1 MPPRN
6 TPPDEVAVA
15 SPRPPIVG
23 GPRRPS
29 DIEAVG
35 IELISGLFTLMGLA
49 AFGLLFVGIN
59 SDKAIQAATQG
70 QGSLVLAFLDSF
82 GIITPVL
89 VLVIGWLL
97 IRLGRHLRRRTIT
110 AARWAQVALVWSIV
124 AVIILGIRAFSV
136 GGKSEGLLSNEPFQ
150 VGKGLMAALPFL
162 PALIVLGGALIWL
175 SRVMPFIFEGQEPLS
190 TRDTRMAWN
199 LLIPT
204 LAVLILVAARPLEET
219 FITSLTDKR
228 FAGTQEVH
236 FVGLENYRHL
246 LGFRLDT
253 VECRQDKE
261 THECQ
266 TDAEGNIRWQLI
278 DRDLLKQGYRP
289 VTTLSLGGGRGL
301 TLSGTDADFLQS
313 ILNTLHFTVVS
324 VALELVLGLFMAMV
338 VNSKFRGRGLM
349 RMAML
354 APWAIPTVVS
364 ARLWEIMLRDNQS
377 GIINKLLLDV
387 GLIHES
393 KAWLSSANLQINA
406 LIMVDVW
413 KTAPF
418 MALLLLAGLQLIPK
432 DLYEAAAVDGASKVR
447 QFFSIT
453 IPLLRPTIA
462 VALVFRTL
470 DALRVFDVFQVLLGR
485 RKLSMATY
493 NYETLVQNQD
503 GGYASA
509 IGVFIFLLIFVFAV
523 IYVRALGVETE

>member
-1 MPPRN
+1 MAGHGKHPLGEPEN
-6 TPPDEVAVA
+6 PAPTVTANHQ
-15 SPRPPIVG
+15 
-23 GPRRPS
+23 RRPS

-35 IELISGLFTLMGLA
+35 IELLSGLFILLGLA

-59 SDKAIQAATQG
+59 SDPAIQAATQG
-70 QGSLVLAFLDSF
+70 KGSLVLAFLDSF
-82 GIITPVL
+82 GIITPIL
-89 VLVIGWLL
+89 VVVIGWLL
-97 IRLGRHLRRRTIT
+97 IRLGRSLRHRTIT
-110 AARWAQVALVWSIV
+110 SARWAQVALLWIIV
-124 AVIILGIRAFSV
+124 AVVVLALKAFVS
-136 GGKSEGLLSNEPFQ
+136 GGKAETLLSGEPFS
-150 VGKGLMAALPFL
+150 VGKGLAAALPL
-162 PALIVLGGALIWL
+162 LLALVPLGAALFWL
-175 SRVMPFIFEGQEPLS
+175 SHVINVIFEGQEPLS

-228 FAGTQEVH
+228 FAGTEEVN
-236 FVGLENYRHL
+236 FVGLDNYARL
-246 LGFRLDT
+246 LKMRIDT
-253 VECRQDKE
+253 VECRRDAE
-261 THECQ
+261 TEACK
-266 TDAEGNIRWQLI
+266 TDAEGNVRWELI
-278 DRDLLKQGYRP
+278 DREKLREGYRP
-289 VTTLSLGGGRGL
+289 VTTINLGGGRGL
-301 TLSGTDADFLQS
+301 TISGTDADFLQS
-313 ILNTLHFTVVS
+313 IFNTLYFTVVS
-324 VALELVLGLFMAMV
+324 VVIELVLGLFIALV
-338 VNSKFRGRGLM
+338 VNSKFPGRGLM

-377 GIINKLLLDV
+377 GIINKILIDL
-387 GLIHES
+387 GLIHQS

-453 IPLLRPTIA
+453 LPLLRPTIA

-509 IGVFIFLLIFVFAV
+509 IGVFIFLLIFIFAV
-523 IYVRALGVETE
+523 VYVRTLGVETE